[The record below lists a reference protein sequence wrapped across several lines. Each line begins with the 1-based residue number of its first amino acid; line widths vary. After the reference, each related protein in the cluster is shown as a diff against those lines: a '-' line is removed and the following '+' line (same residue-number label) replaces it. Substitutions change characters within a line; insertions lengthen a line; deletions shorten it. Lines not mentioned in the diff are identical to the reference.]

1 MDEDVVST
9 ADLLTAWRDAT
20 RAAELAD
27 RLAQLA
33 SEAAETADRSAMASE
48 DIAKMAERAAKAAD
62 RAAVSARAAA
72 KRAADFAAATRTS
85 RLRDADEVV
94 SRAKAEEAAARD
106 AYHRS
111 ETTARARHGHDG
123 SDQQTR
129 PGAPPPG

>member
-1 MDEDVVST
+1 MQDEVVST

-33 SEAAETADRSAMASE
+33 SDAAETADRSAMASE

-72 KRAADFAAATRTS
+72 KRAADFAAETRAS
-85 RLRDADEVV
+85 RLRDADDVV
-94 SRAKAEEAAARD
+94 RSAKVEEAAARD

-111 ETTARARHGHDG
+111 ETAARGRHDG
-123 SDQQTR
+123 AEVGIRQDPSS
-129 PGAPPPG
+129 PG